1 MTYDCSEG
9 LEICGNSGRF
19 DARRTRPTLWIRAK
33 RIPIH
38 HCWFGW
44 TVSNSHWNFHWI
56 FSGKFS
62 PENCWNFQVGSS
74 NELEAKK
81 FYGVRQSR
89 ILWFQ
94 NLQMEGHQLAFKNQH
109 TEKSKNLKRSIKDAF
124 TFCHSNDVNV
134 NEPEAERITSKGV
147 NRVNR
152 LPAFEFKFLKS
163 AKFFIISSAFEG
175 LNDSTIIQSASRVS
189 RKL

>member
-1 MTYDCSEG
+1 MIARKALRYAEIPADLTRAERG
-9 LEICGNSGRF
+9 LLCGFVRREFRFTTADSVERWAILTEIFTEFSQANSHPRIVGISKLEV
-19 DARRTRPTLWIRAK
+19 PTSWKPKSFMESANREFRLWI
-33 RIPIH
+33 
-38 HCWFGW
+38 
-44 TVSNSHWNFHWI
+44 
-56 FSGKFS
+56 
-62 PENCWNFQVGSS
+62 
-74 NELEAKK
+74 
-81 FYGVRQSR
+81 
-89 ILWFQ
+89 Q

-134 NEPEAERITSKGV
+134 NEPEAEGITSKGV